1 MLSHSY
7 ICFGCYGLIYPPCVK
22 QKHENINVP
31 NHSELQQFPTIVLVN
46 SATKIAVSS
55 LVACQLVGCNRGMCS
70 FQMKLNINGIRW
82 EKNQHTTNK
91 QWGGRHHQ
99 KQTHVKS
106 SVKLGLIN
114 QHFLFCTC
122 LVPFQMGISA
132 IKYDKVSKNIP
143 LFHWR
148 QRICIRKNRLIP
160 KLFVPS
166 GLTCW

>member
-1 MLSHSY
+1 MFWMLWSN
-7 ICFGCYGLIYPPCVK
+7 IPPMCK
-22 QKHENINVP
+22 TKTWKHQRTQP
-31 NHSELQQFPTIVLVN
+31 FRAS
-46 SATKIAVSS
+46 AVSHHRFGQLS
-55 LVACQLVGCNRGMCS
+55 DELVGCNRGMCS